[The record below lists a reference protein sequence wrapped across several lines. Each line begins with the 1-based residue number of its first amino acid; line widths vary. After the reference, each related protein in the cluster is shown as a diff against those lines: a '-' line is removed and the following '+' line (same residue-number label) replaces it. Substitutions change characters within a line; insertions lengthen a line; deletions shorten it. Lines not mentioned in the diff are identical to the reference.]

1 MLEKADHI
9 MDTYVDAADEF
20 GRFDLNVSGK
30 VGKRLIDP
38 GNAVTR
44 LFRGAFPVFVS
55 SSAMI
60 VIFTYAACFAVP
72 NRSIA
77 SSRARSPSQ

>member
-1 MLEKADHI
+1 VGSAPSDHGGLLLHPL
-9 MDTYVDAADEF
+9 
-20 GRFDLNVSGK
+20 GRRSAPGAV
-30 VGKRLIDP
+30 VADP